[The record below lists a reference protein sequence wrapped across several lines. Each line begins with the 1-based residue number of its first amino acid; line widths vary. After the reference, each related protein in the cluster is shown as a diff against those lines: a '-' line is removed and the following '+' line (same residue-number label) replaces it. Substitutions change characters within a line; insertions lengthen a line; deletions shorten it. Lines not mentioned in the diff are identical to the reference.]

1 MLGKVTNSIDQHGQ
15 TKLQKRCGTTPRA
28 DSIDKK
34 VTKMVNDYLKTQPEL
49 LPQKMR
55 VVGVVVGQ
63 HHELGNT
70 NKKVLRMELRP
81 YYDRRDT

>member
-34 VTKMVNDYLKTQPEL
+34 VTKIVNNYLKNTTRTPPPEDEGSRSGCGTT
-49 LPQKMR
+49 PR
-55 VVGVVVGQ
+55 AG
-63 HHELGNT
+63 
-70 NKKVLRMELRP
+70 
-81 YYDRRDT
+81 